1 MIPKGNHSHF
11 YQIKMKDMKIR
22 TTKVFLLVNYLLIF
36 IHNFYNENYEFM
48 NYLEDIFYFEN
59 LVYQKNLKNLRIL
72 K

>member
-22 TTKVFLLVNYLLIF
+22 TYLLIF

>member
-1 MIPKGNHSHF
+1 
-11 YQIKMKDMKIR
+11 MKIR

>member
-1 MIPKGNHSHF
+1 
-11 YQIKMKDMKIR
+11 MKDMKIR